1 MLAKFTHS
9 SCAYKS
15 NMSTPHQTSN
25 TKRATNL
32 TLSAQVL
39 ADAKAL
45 GINISKACDAHLQE
59 LVRQEKEAR
68 WKLEHADYIKAYNAV
83 VEEEALPLN
92 AWRTF

>member
-1 MLAKFTHS
+1 MLAKLLHP
-9 SCAYKS
+9 SCASNS
-15 NMSTPHQTSN
+15 NMPTPHQASN
-25 TKRATNL
+25 IKRATNL

-92 AWRTF
+92 SWKTF

>member
-1 MLAKFTHS
+1 MTNMPTEHQAHS
-9 SCAYKS
+9 G
-15 NMSTPHQTSN
+15 
-25 TKRATNL
+25 KRATNL
-32 TLSAQVL
+32 TLSAKVL

-68 WKLEHADYIKAYNAV
+68 WKLEHAEYIKAYNTV
-83 VEEEALPLN
+83 VAEEALPLD

>member
-1 MLAKFTHS
+1 MP
-9 SCAYKS
+9 
-15 NMSTPHQTSN
+15 TPHQASN
-25 TKRATNL
+25 IKRATNL

-39 ADAKAL
+39 VDAKAL

-59 LVRQEKEAR
+59 LVRQEKAAR

-83 VEEEALPLN
+83 LEEESLPLN